1 MSCNNNICSSD
12 LCTGCS
18 ACMNICAKRAI
29 TMQENE
35 CGFVFPVIDS
45 ALCVDCGLCEKIC
58 PALHPQSFND
68 TPKHTYATVCNDTE
82 ERSSSSSG
90 GLSSLICRHIIRKGG
105 VAYGCSQINYQDIR
119 HIRVDNENDLYKLKG
134 SKYVQSNIGYIFRDV
149 KKDLQEG
156 KYVAF
161 SGTPCQIAGLKAFL
175 QKDYEKLI
183 TLDLICHGVP
193 SQKMLR
199 DDIECYLK
207 DGEESVFV
215 NFRWK
220 AKTGIQYGIQ
230 FGIQDDIKRSISK
243 SISLPY
249 DPYMFA
255 FMTGYSIRENCHSCP
270 YSQEKRIGDIT
281 IGDFWRL
288 GAYAP
293 TKLEIKYGVSLIL
306 VNSDK
311 GQMLIEEIKSQ
322 LTTEER
328 MLQEAIDG
336 NSNLS
341 FPSPRPINKDSFLM
355 TYREYGLEAACKNA
369 IPRTRYYKMVILEFV
384 KRQEL
389 FVKIFKKIRSILLKK

>member
-1 MSCNNNICSSD
+1 
-12 LCTGCS
+12 
-18 ACMNICAKRAI
+18 
-29 TMQENE
+29 MQEDE
-35 CGFVFPVIDS
+35 CGFIYPVIDS
-45 ALCVDCGLCEKIC
+45 DLCVDCGLCEKIC
-58 PALHPQSFND
+58 PALHPQPFND

-82 ERSSSSSG
+82 ERRTSSSG

-119 HIRVDNENDLYKLKG
+119 HIRVDKENDLYKLKG
-134 SKYVQSNIGYIFRDV
+134 SKYVQSNIGYIYKDV

-175 QKDYEKLI
+175 RKDYEKLI

-199 DDIECYLK
+199 DDIEYYLK
-207 DGEESVFV
+207 NENKESVFV

-220 AKTGIQYGIQ
+220 AQYGIQYGIQ
-230 FGIQDDIKRSISK
+230 FGNIDERTIIRQ
-243 SISLPY
+243 PY

-255 FMTGYSIRENCHSCP
+255 FMTGYSFRENCHACP

-293 TKLEIKYGVSLIL
+293 TKLQIKHGVSLIL

-311 GQMLIEEIKSQ
+311 GQALIEEVKPQ

-328 MLQEAIDG
+328 MLQEAVDG
-336 NSNLS
+336 NANLS
-341 FPSPRPINKDSFLM
+341 FPSPRPTNKDRFLM
-355 TYREYGLEAACKNA
+355 TYKESGLKTACKDA
-369 IPRTRYYKMVILEFV
+369 IPRTRYYKMVIVEFI
-384 KRQEL
+384 KRQEW
-389 FVKIFKKIRSILLKK
+389 FVKIFKNIRSILLKK